1 MRNQATH
8 QELTTRVRTTAAET
22 RVGIAIAV
30 EPLLANE
37 FTQLKEGQP
46 AASFGRKLLG
56 RLRLLYGC

>member
-37 FTQLKEGQP
+37 FYTAKRR
-46 AASFGRKLLG
+46 ATSRKF
-56 RLRLLYGC
+56 RT